1 MRKAKAQRVARDNVG
16 SDYSPEVC
24 RKLEQ
29 EIAAAGPLRLYR
41 PTRYDPGKV
50 LDVEVT
56 GVCPSNRARA
66 RMVVERFV
74 GGGFAGQV
82 YRVRLEQLDLSEGS
96 IEGLEAG
103 RSYAVKILI
112 PPSRFSQLFRNT
124 IYGIAYQG
132 AFSAQVNVAAARA
145 GVLWQK
151 LIRRGARVRFASER
165 AIADTY
171 ATFYDDDLGAFAEIN
186 EWVEGRIWRFETDDE
201 LFRRRRSKDPQA
213 SKSCEYLEKRLF
225 MSQLVDLFHEMGA
238 PELARQYEWWTMKSQ
253 PNVLK
258 RTNSSSEHDDG
269 LVAIDFRAGLALL
282 PFLPMSPADFKLIFR
297 GLRRGNLVQFDRGN
311 LQRLER
317 FIEEHRAEFE
327 DLLPALEELRDAEPQ
342 YRDSLLDITHH
353 HFRLLRRSL
362 RGSIAYGFICGWLCR
377 GVVDAEHA
385 TRLRKSALRFISF
398 FIAGAVPVLGRGL
411 RKLWG
416 NAIVRKH
423 VWRQLIS
430 MRYSLRSARARQAEI
445 LIGWYRKGRVSERRA
460 ISLLDRP
467 VAFWMQR
474 FLLGWLP
481 ARLHRFLTEWTFARD
496 AVKHAVTY
504 PIRFYREAEFR
515 VQWLTD
521 TVRAGSEE
529 GMLTEQEQE
538 HILSTVGD
546 PYIKRYLKCFG
557 VHLLTLPVTQIVALI
572 VGLYVARV
580 KGETWIQDSAIVGSV
595 MIVFQII
602 PISPGSLVRGLYT
615 SYVMIRERD
624 WRDYKAA
631 IMLSFWKYIGY
642 LAFPIQMVAR
652 FPDLSRFMAGH
663 RAAHMVHIV
672 PVFGERGALLEHW
685 VFDFLFNLPIS
696 LRRRLSRRRS

>member
-1 MRKAKAQRVARDNVG
+1 
-16 SDYSPEVC
+16 
-24 RKLEQ
+24 
-29 EIAAAGPLRLYR
+29 
-41 PTRYDPGKV
+41 
-50 LDVEVT
+50 
-56 GVCPSNRARA
+56 
-66 RMVVERFV
+66 MVVERFV

-82 YRVRLEQLDLSEGS
+82 YRVRLEQLDLSEGP
-96 IEGLEAG
+96 IEGLEPG
-103 RSYAVKILI
+103 HHYAVKILI
-112 PPSRFSQLFRNT
+112 PPSRFARFFRNT
-124 IYGIAYQG
+124 IYAVAYQG
-132 AFSAQVNVAAARA
+132 AFSAQVNLAAARA
-145 GVLWQK
+145 GGLWQK
-151 LIRRGARVRFASER
+151 LIRRGARIRFGSDK

-171 ATFYDDDLGAFAEIN
+171 ATFYDSALGAFAEIN

-201 LFRRRRSKDPQA
+201 LFRRRKSKDPQA
-213 SKSCEYLEKRLF
+213 SKSREYLEKRIF
-225 MSQLVDLFHEMGA
+225 MSQLVDLFHETGA

-258 RTNSSSEHDDG
+258 RTDSSSEQEDG

-297 GLRRGNLVQFDRGN
+297 GLRRGSLVQFDRGN
-311 LQRLER
+311 LSRLER
-317 FIEEHRAEFE
+317 LIEEHRAEFE
-327 DLLPALEELRDAEPQ
+327 DLLPALDELREVEPQ

-362 RGSIAYGFICGWLCR
+362 RGSIAHGFICGWLCK

-385 TRLRKSALRFISF
+385 TRLRKSRLAFISF

-416 NAIVRKH
+416 NTSVRRH
-423 VWRQLIS
+423 VRQLLS
-430 MRYSLRSARARQAEI
+430 SGTYFRRSARARQAER
-445 LIGWYRKGRVSERRA
+445 LINWYRTGRVSEQRA
-460 ISLLDRP
+460 VSLLDRP
-467 VAFWMQR
+467 VTFWMQR

-481 ARLHRFLTEWTFARD
+481 AKPHRFLTEWAFARD
-496 AVKHAVTY
+496 AIKHAVTY
-504 PIRFYREAEFR
+504 PIRFYRDAEFR

-521 TVRAGSEE
+521 TVQAGREE
-529 GMLTEQEQE
+529 GMLTEQEHE
-538 HILSTVGD
+538 RILSTVGD
-546 PYIKRYLKCFG
+546 PFIKRYLQCFG
-557 VHLLTLPVTQIVALI
+557 VHLLTLPVTQIVAFI
-572 VGLYVARV
+572 VGLYVARI
-580 KGETWIQDSAIVGSV
+580 KGENWIQDSAIVGGV
-595 MIVFQII
+595 MFVFQIV

-615 SYVMIRERD
+615 VYVMIRERD

-642 LAFPIQMVAR
+642 LAFPIQMVAK

-696 LRRRLSRRRS
+696 LRRKKRRRRP